1 MCGKE
6 LLKNSNS
13 HFSAVVKKEKLQIK
27 GGQYMTEKEN
37 DHDLLIALNS
47 KVDTILLRY
56 DEMDTIEKRVRE
68 IEIKRGGDIENINTM
83 RSEIEKLRNVNTVW
97 SAFNTLGG
105 IILAILLGRQ

>member
-1 MCGKE
+1 M
-6 LLKNSNS
+6 
-13 HFSAVVKKEKLQIK
+13 A
-27 GGQYMTEKEN
+27 EKEN
-37 DHDLLIALNS
+37 DHDLLTALNS

>member
-1 MCGKE
+1 M
-6 LLKNSNS
+6 
-13 HFSAVVKKEKLQIK
+13 A
-27 GGQYMTEKEN
+27 EKEN

-105 IILAILLGRQ
+105 IILAILLGSQ